1 MIYSA
6 FISLSSPKV
15 VEKETKW
22 SKPNKLSPDW
32 TLWRSSASPLKLL
45 YDQENWMQYGSKM
58 FFGIG
63 TPMVFW
69 SSPPCHWIG
78 GNNLAILGKSLSY
91 FLTFNRGVTKY
102 HGGLRTDV
110 YQCNQGSYAKPL
122 CYASVI
128 LSLAVVV
135 GESLSLSQICKPNA
149 KAAATGF
156 ERETKGNLLSLS
168 NSSSRTK
175 QSRPPW
181 PTSPALTFSMV

>member
-78 GNNLAILGKSLSY
+78 GNNLAILGKFHSDTFLLLTEEILSI
-91 FLTFNRGVTKY
+91 TAGS
-102 HGGLRTDV
+102 D
-110 YQCNQGSYAKPL
+110 QGSYAKPL
-122 CYASVI
+122 
-128 LSLAVVV
+128 L
-135 GESLSLSQICKPNA
+135 CKRYRLTCGCMSPN
-149 KAAATGF
+149 F
-156 ERETKGNLLSLS
+156 RPET
-168 NSSSRTK
+168 
-175 QSRPPW
+175 
-181 PTSPALTFSMV
+181 TFSKVAGGRVRTADLQTRRLPLNPLLHGGLTCRKC